1 MAKVQRSPF
10 PLSEVPVKVR
20 LLLGTLLAA
29 GVVLAPAAPAS
40 ANTGCQNLPTEEIL
54 DPDYVTM
61 ACYTAVGLIPE
72 ALCTK
77 YGICFG

>member
-1 MAKVQRSPF
+1 M
-10 PLSEVPVKVR
+10 KVR

-40 ANTGCQNLPTEEIL
+40 ANTGCQNLPTREWL
-54 DPDYVTM
+54 DPDYVTA
-61 ACYTAVGLIPE
+61 ACYTAVGLIPD

-77 YGICFG
+77 YGVCFG